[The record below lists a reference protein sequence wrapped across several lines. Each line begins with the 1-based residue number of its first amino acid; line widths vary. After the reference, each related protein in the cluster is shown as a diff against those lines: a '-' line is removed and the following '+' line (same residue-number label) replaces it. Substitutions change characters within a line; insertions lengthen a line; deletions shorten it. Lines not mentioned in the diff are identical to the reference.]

1 MYLISTS
8 SHLFIEVTDLM
19 LAMQNITVLMS
30 SFRNMLLQK
39 SASRFS
45 ILIHNAREGYSA
57 IFCTTA
63 RAVADAVHLISL
75 STRRHVSQFCR
86 MASSL
91 FHFSASLCVCLFV
104 LLLVIYAGCVCVRVS
119 SRCCYCFINA
129 GPGGLFSNA
138 GSFQQS

>member
-1 MYLISTS
+1 MNLFKSFCLCFYNDLLWKTIMYLISTS
-8 SHLFIEVTDLM
+8 SHLFIEVTDLI
-19 LAMQNITVLMS
+19 LAIQNITVLLS

-45 ILIHNAREGYSA
+45 ILIHIHNAREGYSA

-91 FHFSASLCVCLFV
+91 FHFLRLYVFVFLCF
-104 LLLVIYAGCVCVRVS
+104 Y
-119 SRCCYCFINA
+119 
-129 GPGGLFSNA
+129 
-138 GSFQQS
+138 